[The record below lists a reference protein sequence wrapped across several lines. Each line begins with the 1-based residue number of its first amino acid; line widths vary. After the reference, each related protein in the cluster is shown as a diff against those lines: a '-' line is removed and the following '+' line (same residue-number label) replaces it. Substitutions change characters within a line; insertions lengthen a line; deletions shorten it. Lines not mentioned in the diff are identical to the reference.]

1 MGETR
6 KRDKLRAFFMRRKIN
21 ALGLLVI
28 TIMSALITLICA
40 LTGFS
45 RTDVLAM
52 VTILLVLLGFLQA
65 FKLKKS
71 FRTIRSSR
79 GLRKKRSHRPHA
91 VREDA
96 QEHTSL

>member
-1 MGETR
+1 
-6 KRDKLRAFFMRRKIN
+6 
-21 ALGLLVI
+21 
-28 TIMSALITLICA
+28 MSALITLICA

-52 VTILLVLLGFLQA
+52 VTILLVLLCFLQA
-65 FKLKKS
+65 FRLKKS